1 MKVVVLGGGSTGE
14 HFVGA
19 LRRFDDEAQITI
31 VESRLVGGECSYF
44 ACMPTKTMLR
54 ATELGS
60 SLDRAPGLHG
70 ERPEPDGVWS
80 WRDWMTNDWDD
91 AGQLHYLEEWR
102 CRLVRGEGRVAR
114 PGVVEVDG
122 QELAYD
128 RLVLATGSRPAIPPI
143 DGLDSVDYWT
153 NREATRTHKVPQS
166 LAVMGG
172 GPVGTELAQF
182 FSRMGSRVTVVERGE
197 RLLGRFHPD
206 AGELLAELFREE
218 GIGVRIGVGIERAE
232 RWAGSVAGEAG
243 DARRK
248 TAAPP
253 APPGIRLH
261 LSDGSTLET
270 ERLLIAT
277 GRRPNVERLGLDE
290 LGVKIS
296 GRGVEVDE
304 RLRAA
309 DDVWAIGDVTGIAQF
324 THVGKYQARVAAA
337 DMTRRRAKADYR
349 AIPAGI
355 FTDPEVAAVGRSDG
369 EDLVS
374 TRIELGKLPRLSTYE
389 KPARDGFVRVFAD
402 PRQGVLVGAVCVG
415 PQAAEWL
422 GQFTLAIRAAVPIE
436 TLLDT
441 IQPYPTFS
449 EGVFYALQELQGQLS

>member
-19 LRRFDDEAQITI
+19 LRRLDGEAQVTL

-54 ATELGS
+54 ATELGA

-70 ERPEPDGVWS
+70 ERPEAAGVWS
-80 WRDWMTNDWDD
+80 WRDWMTSDWDD
-91 AGQLHYLEEWR
+91 SGQLHYLQEWN

-122 QELAYD
+122 QELPYD

-143 DGLDSVDYWT
+143 EGLDSIEYWT
-153 NREATRTHKVPQS
+153 NREATRTHKIPHS
-166 LAVMGG
+166 LVVMGG
-172 GPVGTELAQF
+172 GPVGAELAQF
-182 FSRMGSRVTVVERGE
+182 FFRMGSKVTIVERGDH
-197 RLLGRFHPD
+197 LLGRVHPD

-218 GIGVRIGVGIERAE
+218 GIDVRTGVGIERVE
-232 RWAGSVAGEAG
+232 
-243 DARRK
+243 
-248 TAAPP
+248 
-253 APPGIRLH
+253 PGVKLH
-261 LSDGSTLET
+261 LSDGSTLDA

-277 GRRPNVERLGLDE
+277 GRRPNVERLGLE
-290 LGVKIS
+290 GLGITFS

-309 DDVWAIGDVTGIAQF
+309 ENVWAIGDVTGVAQF

-337 DMTRRRAKADYR
+337 DMARRHAKADYR

-355 FTDPEVAAVGRSDG
+355 FTDPEVATVGRTDG
-369 EDLVS
+369 DDLATARVA
-374 TRIELGKLPRLSTYE
+374 LGSLPRLATYE
-389 KPARDGFVRVFAD
+389 RPKRDGFVRVFAD
-402 PRQGVLVGAVCVG
+402 PRQRVLVGAVCVG

-422 GQFTLAIRAAVPIE
+422 GQFTLAIRAAVPVE

-449 EGVFYALQELQGQLS
+449 EGVFYALQELQAELS

>member
-1 MKVVVLGGGSTGE
+1 VKVVVLGGGSTGE

-19 LRRFDDEAQITI
+19 LRRFDDEAQITL

-54 ATELGS
+54 TTELGT
-60 SLDRAPGLHG
+60 SLERAPGLHG
-70 ERPEPDGVWS
+70 MRPEPDGVWS
-80 WRDWMTNDWDD
+80 WRDWMTSDWDD

-114 PGVVEVDG
+114 PGIVEVDG

-143 DGLDSVDYWT
+143 EGLDSVEYWT
-153 NREATRTHKVPQS
+153 NREATRTHRIPHS
-166 LAVMGG
+166 LVVMGG
-172 GPVGTELAQF
+172 GPVGAELAQF
-182 FSRMGSRVTVVERGE
+182 FSRMGSQVTIVERGE
-197 RLLGRFHPD
+197 RLLGRVHPD
-206 AGELLAELFREE
+206 AGDLLAELFREE
-218 GIGVRIGVGIERAE
+218 GIAVRTGVGIERVE
-232 RWAGSVAGEAG
+232 PN
-243 DARRK
+243 
-248 TAAPP
+248 T
-253 APPGIRLH
+253 RLH
-261 LSDGSTLET
+261 LSDGSMLET

-277 GRRPNVERLGLDE
+277 GRRPNVERLGLE
-290 LGVKIS
+290 EVGVKTS
-296 GRGVEVDE
+296 ARGIEVDE

-309 DDVWAIGDVTGIAQF
+309 DDVWAIGDVTGVAQF

-337 DMTRRRAKADYR
+337 DMASRRAKADYR

-355 FTDPEVAAVGRSDG
+355 FTDPEVATVGRTDG
-369 EDLVS
+369 EGLLS
-374 TRIELGKLPRLSTYE
+374 ARIPLGSLPRLTTYE
-389 KPARDGFVRVFAD
+389 RPKRDGFVRVFAD
-402 PRQGVLVGAVCVG
+402 PRQSVLVGAVCVG

-422 GQFTLAIRAAVPIE
+422 GQFTLAIRAEVKVE